1 MVPSTSTPRPCETMA
16 CSASSPMLGLVRY
29 NSGLGMQN
37 ITLAFVCCGTRWVRY
52 TFPNGRTHRGPHH
65 EMQSSMVLVT
75 SDVLEK
81 KTYLAVYARDV
92 EELKTRVEGAD
103 AKVRAK
109 TPFPL
114 LCLHTLMC
122 TCFFTLLIDL

>member
-1 MVPSTSTPRPCETMA
+1 
-16 CSASSPMLGLVRY
+16 MLGLVRY
-29 NSGLGMQN
+29 NNGVGTHN
-37 ITLAFVCCGTRWVRY
+37 IKLALVCCGTRWVRY
-52 TFPNGRTHRGPHH
+52 TFADGRTHRGPHH
-65 EMQSSMVLVT
+65 EMQSAMVLVT

-109 TPFPL
+109 TPSPCCVYTR
-114 LCLHTLMC
+114 LCARASLRC
-122 TCFFTLLIDL
+122 S